1 MQSCYNHTIRSVF
14 MKKSIL
20 YPIAATATLFTFGFI
35 AWAFSLHGTYG
46 LVHVESFFRYIFIG
60 LGGTGA
66 VLLVLLLLHV
76 WLKRKRQAGGL
87 RALAIPLLVLAVL
100 LIIIPAFAFVYL
112 NGMTSAKA
120 GDVSLPL
127 IAISD
132 TGSKTLH
139 IAVGSDAHFGAG
151 TNRNDLTAQM
161 LDQISSPDNGY
172 VYFFFLGDL
181 VENGFQG
188 SNWKAALQALST
200 TTSTIPTVFAAGNHD
215 TLFVGFNNYK
225 KYCYPTGLDSQSGSQ
240 LWHRIDTGKIH
251 FLILDIE
258 WSAESYTAQQA
269 AWLEEQLKDIPADD
283 WKIVMSHG
291 FYYASG
297 SVAGSWRWYDNP
309 ETIEAL
315 SPLFEKY
322 GVDIVFSGHNHQ
334 LELLEKS
341 GVTYVICGGFGGLPD
356 PVRTYT
362 SPASLWYTGE
372 VYGFAD
378 VTIDE
383 AESCILFRDS
393 SYNILR
399 SFTIAK

>member
-1 MQSCYNHTIRSVF
+1 

-35 AWAFSLHGTYG
+35 TWAFSLHGTYG
-46 LVHVESFFRYIFIG
+46 LFHVESFFRSIFIS
-60 LGGTGA
+60 LGTAGIF
-66 VLLVLLLLHV
+66 LLVLLLLHV
-76 WLKRKRQAGGL
+76 WLKRKRPAGGL

-112 NGMTSAKA
+112 NGMTSAKV

-139 IAVGSDAHFGAG
+139 IAVSSDAHFGAG
-151 TNRNDLTAQM
+151 TNRPDLTARM

-172 VYFFFLGDL
+172 NGFFFLGDL

-188 SNWKAALQALST
+188 SNWKVALQALSP
-200 TTSTIPTVFAAGNHD
+200 TTSTIPTMFAAGNHD
-215 TLFVGFNNYK
+215 TLFAGFNNYK
-225 KYCYPTGLDSQSGSQ
+225 KYCYPAGLDSQSGAQ

-258 WSAESYTAQQA
+258 WSAESYTDQQA
-269 AWLEEQLKDIPADD
+269 AWLEEQLKNIPADD

-297 SVAGSWRWYDNP
+297 SVVGSWHWYDNP

-315 SPLFEKY
+315 TPLFEKY
-322 GVDIVFSGHNHQ
+322 GVDMVFSGHNHQ
-334 LELLEKS
+334 LEVLEKS

-356 PVRTYT
+356 PVHNYT
-362 SPASLWYTGE
+362 SPASRWYAGG
-372 VYGFAD
+372 VYGFTD
-378 VTIDE
+378 VTVNE
-383 AESCILFRDS
+383 EGANILFRDPD
-393 SYNILR
+393 NNMLK
-399 SFTIAK
+399 SFTIPK